1 MKSNSITSV
10 LLVES
15 HKRTISWAKALL
27 ALNQVNL
34 HVLVVIPDER
44 EVYLDIGVPSENIH
58 NINEVNALSPLDDG
72 KGLDIERG
80 FYYCI
85 NAIISSDR
93 LLRRKSYEESVLY
106 LNRLIEYFN
115 KVLDENKIEMVI
127 LEPTWAHEILMCE
140 VAKAKAIK
148 SYFPHTMRIPYKHF
162 LFFNGYR
169 QEEFFKRDKSE
180 FNNSDALAA
189 YNSIVHKG
197 EKPLYF
203 HKNNNKNNFSLTLLS
218 KPFKGLVKEF
228 RGEKNLYV
236 TPRVHR
242 LIIDKVSKITRRQG
256 VSLLVDFDQPKNEDN
271 YVFVSLHVQPE
282 SSIDVLGNMYTN
294 QIEYVRA
301 IAKTTPSSHKVYVKE
316 HSNALG
322 DRPLGFY
329 RDMRDIPGVVLVDPN
344 LDSHALMKKAD
355 LVISVSGTTSFE
367 ASLMGV
373 PAVTSA
379 KMFFSDLLVK
389 EQFNPYGDNVRD
401 LIKEGEVWK
410 KRFGKEELMQCYYHI
425 FKNSFEGDTT
435 DCLTN
440 PSVLEEGNIEK
451 LSKAFNELVSND

>member
-1 MKSNSITSV
+1 MKLNGITNV
-10 LLVES
+10 LLVEN

-27 ALNQVNL
+27 TLNQVNL

-44 EVYLDIGVPSENIH
+44 EVYLDLGVPSENIH
-58 NINEVNALSPLDDG
+58 NINEANTLSLLGDG
-72 KGLDIERG
+72 KGLDVERE
-80 FYYCI
+80 FNYCI

-93 LLRRKSYEESVLY
+93 LLREKNYEESMLY
-106 LNRLIEYFN
+106 FGKLIDYFN
-115 KVLDENKIEMVI
+115 KILDENKIEIVI

-140 VAKAKAIK
+140 IAKTKAIK
-148 SYFPHTMRIPYKHF
+148 SYFPHTMRVPYNHF
-162 LFFNGYR
+162 LFFKGYL
-169 QEEFFKRDKSE
+169 QEDFFKRDESE
-180 FNNSDALAA
+180 FHYSKALDA
-189 YNSIVHKG
+189 YNSMVHKG

-203 HKNNNKNNFSLTLLS
+203 HKNNSKNNFSSNLLS
-218 KPFKGLVKEF
+218 KPYKGLLKEF

-242 LIIDKVSKITRRQG
+242 LILDKLLKMTKKIG
-256 VSLLVDFDQPKNEDN
+256 VSLLVDFDQPKNEEN

-294 QIEYVRA
+294 QIEYVRT
-301 IAKTTPSSHKVYVKE
+301 ISKTTPSSHKVYVKE

-329 RDMRDIPGVVLVDPN
+329 REMRDIPGVVLVDPN

-355 LVISVSGTTSFE
+355 LVISISGTTSFE

-389 EQFNPYGDNVRD
+389 EQFNPYSDNVD
-401 LIKEGEVWK
+401 SLIKEGEVWK
-410 KRFGKEELMQCYYHI
+410 KRFDKEELIQGYCHI

-440 PSVLEEGNIEK
+440 PFVLEEANIEK
-451 LSKAFNELVSND
+451 LAKAFYELINSK